1 MIIIVF
7 GLPGSGKSY
16 FARRLAA
23 VLHAE
28 YINSDILRR
37 KMFHTR
43 TYTEE
48 EKEMVYDLMVDYMRE
63 AKTQNK
69 NIVLDAT
76 FYKDRIRKKVT
87 CETSVD
93 GIILIEVWAE
103 ESLIKERLL
112 KPREDS
118 EADFEIYRKIK
129 AEWES
134 LSEPHL
140 VLQSTNDNI
149 KEMLQQTMD
158 YLHRNDKRT
167 NR

>member
-1 MIIIVF
+1 
-7 GLPGSGKSY
+7 
-16 FARRLAA
+16 
-23 VLHAE
+23 
-28 YINSDILRR
+28 
-37 KMFHTR
+37 
-43 TYTEE
+43 
-48 EKEMVYDLMVDYMRE
+48 MRE

-87 CETSVD
+87 SETSVD
-93 GIILIEVWAE
+93 GIIFIEVWAE

-129 AEWES
+129 AEWEN